1 MQPAYDFPPS
11 TDRLEQ
17 LAGWWVTPEG
27 AALWRKESAAVGDW
41 LSRCFG
47 YHAALLGLQPA
58 LFSDRCGLPD
68 PLSGEAAECR
78 PWTTGIRIP
87 HRFSLGPR
95 EGDVRGL
102 FEALP
107 LAAESVDLVLLHH
120 VLEYALDPHQ
130 VLREADRV
138 LLPEGHLLLMNFN
151 PMGPWG
157 LRGLVHAGRRSP
169 WHGHRLGR
177 KRLHDWLGLLGYD
190 VQAETWAGHG
200 CIRHFNRD
208 GDSRVEQWGA
218 RFLPRLGM
226 THLLLARKRVSM
238 PAPIRHRWNLVPVLG
253 VKGRQA
259 QARNTF
265 GRQA

>member
-1 MQPAYDFPPS
+1 
-11 TDRLEQ
+11 
-17 LAGWWVTPEG
+17 
-27 AALWRKESAAVGDW
+27 
-41 LSRCFG
+41 
-47 YHAALLGLQPA
+47 
-58 LFSDRCGLPD
+58 
-68 PLSGEAAECR
+68 
-78 PWTTGIRIP
+78 
-87 HRFSLGPR
+87 
-95 EGDVRGL
+95 GDVRGL

-107 LAAESVDLVLLHH
+107 LAAESVDLVLMHH

-138 LLPEGHLLLMNFN
+138 LLPEGHLLLMTFN
-151 PMGPWG
+151 PVGPWG
-157 LRGLVHAGRRSP
+157 LRGLIQAGRRAP
-169 WHGHRLGR
+169 WYGHRLGR

-190 VQAETWAGHG
+190 VQAEAWAGHG
-200 CIRHFNRD
+200 CLRHFNRT
-208 GDSRVEQWGA
+208 GASQVEQLGA

-238 PAPIRHRWNLVPVLG
+238 PAPIRHRWNLVPALG